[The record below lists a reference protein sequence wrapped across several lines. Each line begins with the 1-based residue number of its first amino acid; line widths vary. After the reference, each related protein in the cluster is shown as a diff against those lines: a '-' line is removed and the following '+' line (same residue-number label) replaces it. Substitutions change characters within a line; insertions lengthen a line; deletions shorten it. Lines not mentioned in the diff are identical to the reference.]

1 MENKKFEVNG
11 NGVLYRELVN
21 LIHETAEQLDRDAY
35 FLTQNQTF
43 QSLDIVMR
51 GIEELHAFA
60 GNMMAFLR
68 YKAFTL
74 DVVSESDSVEESEVQ
89 KAE

>member
-1 MENKKFEVNG
+1 MENKKFEVKG

-35 FLTQNQTF
+35 FLTQEQTF
-43 QSLDIVMR
+43 QKLDFVMK
-51 GIEELHAFA
+51 GIEELHAYA
-60 GNMMAFLR
+60 GNMMVFLR

-74 DVVSESDSVEESEVQ
+74 DVVFESDSSKESEV
-89 KAE
+89 